1 MEVLNKMKLKCCKCK
16 DITDW
21 RDIKKWNEKDNFYCP
36 DCVEISEPHKL
47 TEIELK
53 TIYDSPLK
61 YK

>member
-1 MEVLNKMKLKCCKCK
+1 MKLKCCKCK